1 MPELWYDI
9 EKAYFLDVSTGQ
21 VVKRFVVFRSGVA
34 FDGQFETYEDAESY
48 VTRKLT
54 AVR

>member
-9 EKAYFLDVSTGQ
+9 EKAYFLDASTGQ
-21 VVKRFVVFRSGVA
+21 VVRRFVVFRSGVV
-34 FDGQFETYEDAESY
+34 FDGQFETYEDAEDY

-54 AVR
+54 AAR

>member
-1 MPELWYDI
+1 MPDPWYDI

-34 FDGQFETYEDAESY
+34 FDCQFETYEDAEAY
-48 VTRKLT
+48 ITQKLM

>member
-34 FDGQFETYEDAESY
+34 FDGQFEAYDDAEAY